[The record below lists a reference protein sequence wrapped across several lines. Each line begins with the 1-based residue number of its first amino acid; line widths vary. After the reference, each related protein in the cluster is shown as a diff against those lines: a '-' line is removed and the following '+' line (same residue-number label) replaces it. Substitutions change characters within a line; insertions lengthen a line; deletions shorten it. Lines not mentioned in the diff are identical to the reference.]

1 MRHLLAAVAGIA
13 LAVSGA
19 SAAPIVGYFTDNAAL
34 NTDPA
39 AGIAAVGYT
48 PFQITNIGT
57 QNFAGLNM
65 IVINEANNGA
75 PSAAL
80 LSRTADLAAFVA
92 GGGALIVHSRNVNS
106 PPSDAAWVPGLSGTT
121 LVRSLGTDINVVT
134 PGLLPSITNTN
145 LDGGNFSTHGFATAG
160 TLPTGATNILSTA
173 NPSESVAF
181 GFKFGNGF
189 VFYSTSPLDFY
200 LAGAGNNPPGDT
212 FRTTYYQDVLRLA
225 NARVAAVPE
234 PLSIAVFGG
243 LLGLGGLA
251 ARRRMKVA
259 A

>member
-19 SAAPIVGYFTDNAAL
+19 SAAPIVGYFTDFNAA
-34 NTDPA
+34 TTAPA
-39 AGIAAVGYT
+39 AGITAVGYT
-48 PFQITNIGT
+48 PQQITNIGT

-65 IVINEANNGA
+65 VVINETNNGT

-80 LSRTADLAAFVA
+80 LGRTADLATYVA
-92 GGGALIVHSRNVNS
+92 NGGVLIVHSRNVTQGTTDDNQ
-106 PPSDAAWVPGLSGTT
+106 WVPGMAGVALTT
-121 LVRSLGTDINVVT
+121 AFGTDINVVT
-134 PGLLPSITNTN
+134 PGILPGITNTN
-145 LDGGNFSTHGFATAG
+145 LDGGNFSSHGFGTAV

-173 NPSESVAF
+173 NANESVAF
-181 GFKFGNGF
+181 GYSYGSGF
-189 VFYSTSPLDFY
+189 VYYSTIPLDFY
-200 LAGAGNNPPGDT
+200 LDSPGGEPRNT
-212 FRTTYYQDVLRLA
+212 FRTTYYQDVLRYA

-243 LLGLGGLA
+243 LVGVGGLA